1 MEETLRELYEYL
13 GYSDEH
19 INVILKQR
27 KKNQEQNKK
36 FCLKYMEEQ
45 MEDILYKSFYE
56 DTKEHWSQREQ
67 PSIRDF
73 IKWLIIKSREN
84 GRIFERGD

>member
-45 MEDILYKSFYE
+45 MEDILYKSLKVE
-56 DTKEHWSQREQ
+56 
-67 PSIRDF
+67 I
-73 IKWLIIKSREN
+73 
-84 GRIFERGD
+84 